1 MQASRP
7 CFIIGL
13 MAGTSIDG
21 IDASLVKTDGTMLAR
36 TGHALTLP
44 YRDETRR
51 MIFAAMADHK
61 ALSANETAMLNTM
74 IADDHASVVETL
86 MEQAGIRPDCIGFHG
101 QTIFHDPENG
111 LSIQMGEA
119 QRLAERLTLP
129 VVHQFRQA
137 DLAAGGQGAP
147 IAPVYHRMLIETLN
161 LPLPA
166 VIANIGGITNM
177 TRWDGENLTGF
188 DSGPGNA
195 LMDQLA
201 RQVLGE
207 ECDRNGALA
216 GEGSLD
222 EAWVQTVLDHPYF
235 ALEGAKSLDRGGV
248 FDLIGTM
255 PEGADADRMASLTA
269 LTAASIA
276 RSLKGIKAA
285 VLCGGGARNP
295 VLVAMIRARTD
306 AAVTVIDDHGGNDPD
321 LNGDFIEAEL
331 MAFLAERS
339 RRGLAITF
347 PGTTGVDAAMTG
359 GMLTLPK

>member
-1 MQASRP
+1 MHASRP

-166 VIANIGGITNM
+166 VIANIGDHRRQGQV
-177 TRWDGENLTGF
+177 EGF
-188 DSGPGNA
+188 DQHAVIDRRNRCA
-195 LMDQLA
+195 LPA
-201 RQVLGE
+201 RRQ
-207 ECDRNGALA
+207 
-216 GEGSLD
+216 
-222 EAWVQTVLDHPYF
+222 
-235 ALEGAKSLDRGGV
+235 
-248 FDLIGTM
+248 I
-255 PEGADADRMASLTA
+255 SLT
-269 LTAASIA
+269 
-276 RSLKGIKAA
+276 
-285 VLCGGGARNP
+285 
-295 VLVAMIRARTD
+295 
-306 AAVTVIDDHGGNDPD
+306 
-321 LNGDFIEAEL
+321 EL
-331 MAFLAERS
+331 MHHRQGEPFGEPLR
-339 RRGLAITF
+339 
-347 PGTTGVDAAMTG
+347 
-359 GMLTLPK
+359 LPHLD

>member
-1 MQASRP
+1 
-7 CFIIGL
+7 
-13 MAGTSIDG
+13 
-21 IDASLVKTDGTMLAR
+21 
-36 TGHALTLP
+36 
-44 YRDETRR
+44 
-51 MIFAAMADHK
+51 
-61 ALSANETAMLNTM
+61 
-74 IADDHASVVETL
+74 
-86 MEQAGIRPDCIGFHG
+86 
-101 QTIFHDPENG
+101 
-111 LSIQMGEA
+111 
-119 QRLAERLTLP
+119 
-129 VVHQFRQA
+129 
-137 DLAAGGQGAP
+137 
-147 IAPVYHRMLIETLN
+147 
-161 LPLPA
+161 
-166 VIANIGGITNM
+166 
-177 TRWDGENLTGF
+177 
-188 DSGPGNA
+188 
-195 LMDQLA
+195 MDQLA

-339 RRGLAITF
+339 RRGLPITF